1 MVLSPE
7 KGATKYPQEFEKEVC
22 KCKNCGH
29 PVGTNPPLLIE
40 IKRDLPAFILA
51 FIAAVISCV
60 TVYVVAQYTYFSKG
74 QWQQM
79 IRTADTAD
87 KTLKEMQREQRPWIF
102 WQKEKIDELNI
113 TAQAGQGQ
121 NIFWNIQ

>member
-1 MVLSPE
+1 M
-7 KGATKYPQEFEKEVC
+7 
-22 KCKNCGH
+22 
-29 PVGTNPPLLIE
+29 LIE

-87 KTLKEMQREQRPWIF
+87 KTLKEMQREQCAAPF
-102 WQKEKIDELNI
+102 KN
-113 TAQAGQGQ
+113 
-121 NIFWNIQ
+121 